1 MAGPALL
8 LLSVVLG
15 TSVSFRSLLRCVD
28 LVAWRFEL
36 ADHISAALRA
46 TPLRLLRPTLVLWR
60 RLARP
65 SRPAQTAFAFG
76 SDSGIPVFDIDRRI
90 VSSASP
96 HASKPRASPLLIPA

>member
-28 LVAWRFEL
+28 LMAWRFEF
-36 ADHISAALRA
+36 ADRICGALRA
-46 TPLRLLRPTLVLWR
+46 TPLRLLRPTVLLWR
-60 RLARP
+60 RLARL

-76 SDSGIPVFDIDRRI
+76 AVSGIPVFDIDRRI

-96 HASKPRASPLLIPA
+96 HASKPRASPLPIPA